1 MYIKQQKNW
10 LTLPKAEDNLIKQYP
25 DYNRVVLQLLFN
37 RGIIA
42 ADSQSSQ
49 SSAERLRRGGEE
61 SVKGGEADDI
71 QEFLSFDYEKYS
83 HDPFLFLLMN
93 EAVDLIIKHIKDGN
107 KIIIY
112 GDYDADGVTASALLF
127 EILTILKAKPE
138 VYIPDRV
145 SEGYGLNNG
154 AIDQLIGDG
163 AKLIITVDGGI
174 RNKQEVDYAK
184 SKGIDIII
192 TDHHPALG
200 GKEDLP
206 DCLIINP
213 VLKHEKYP
221 FKYLAGVGV
230 AFKLAK
236 AIISK
241 SKLNK
246 DIKQKLEEQVLDL
259 AAMGTVADCVRLTGE
274 NRIITKQGLESLNK
288 TKRIGLLELI
298 KAAQINE
305 NKKLEAWNIGFQ
317 IAPRLNAAGRMG
329 HANTAFELLTT
340 KNKDEAITL
349 ARRLNDRNIERQKN
363 TEEIFNEVEK
373 QINIK
378 NDDKIIIGVCPLDN
392 IEDEIWNEGIV
403 GLVAGRICEKYY
415 LPALVITKTKDGYKG
430 SGRSI
435 DELDLIEA
443 VKDCEEFLDKYGGHP
458 AACGFSLAEKNMNGF
473 AKKIKQIAAEKLAS
487 IDLMPKIKIEM
498 EIDLDEIDEKII
510 KDVELFAPFG
520 QRNEKPKFM
529 SGGVLIVDIATMG
542 IGGKHIKFK
551 VKNEKSG
558 IISAIGFS
566 QAEQW
571 QDLRIGDKI
580 DIVYYIELNEFNGRV
595 DVQLK
600 IIDIKLHNK

>member
-25 DYNRVVLQLLFN
+25 DYSQVVLQLLFN

-49 SSAERLRRGGEE
+49 SSAERLRRGGEDG
-61 SVKGGEADDI
+61 VKGGEADDI
-71 QEFLSFDYEKYS
+71 NEFLSSDYGKYS
-83 HDPFLFLLMN
+83 HDPFLFARMN

-184 SKGIDIII
+184 SKGVDIII

>member
-1 MYIKQQKNW
+1 MSTQQQKNW
-10 LTLPKAEDNLIKQYP
+10 QVLPKINDNTSPPAPLLKRRGEYSE
-25 DYNRVVLQLLFN
+25 VVLQLLFN
-37 RGIIA
+37 RGII
-42 ADSQSSQ
+42 S
-49 SSAERLRRGGEE
+49 
-61 SVKGGEADDI
+61 ADDI
-71 QEFLSFDYEKYS
+71 EEFLSSDYEKYS
-83 HDPFLFLLMN
+83 HDPFLFLQMN

-127 EILTILKAKPE
+127 EILTMLKAKTE

-145 SEGYGLNNG
+145 SEGYGLNNS

-184 SKGIDIII
+184 RKGIDIII
-192 TDHHPALG
+192 TDHHVGPDD
-200 GKEDLP
+200 KKDLP
-206 DCLIINP
+206 NCLIINP
-213 VLKHEKYP
+213 VLKHEEYP

-236 AIISK
+236 AITSK

-259 AAMGTVADCVRLTGE
+259 AAIGTVADCVRLTGE
-274 NRIITKQGLESLNK
+274 NRIMVKQGLESLNK
-288 TKRIGLLELI
+288 TKRMGLLELI
-298 KAAQINE
+298 KVAQINE
-305 NKKLEAWNIGFQ
+305 NKKLKAWNIGFQ

-340 KNKDEAITL
+340 KNQDEAITL

-363 TEEIFNEVEK
+363 TEEIFNEVEQ

-378 NDDKIIIGVCPLDN
+378 SDDKIIIGVCPLGN
-392 IEDEIWNEGIV
+392 TKDEIWNEGIV

-415 LPALVITKTKDGYKG
+415 LPTLVITKTKDGYKG

-435 DELDLIEA
+435 DEFDLIDA
-443 VKDCEEFLDKYGGHP
+443 VKDCGEFLDKYGGHP
-458 AACGFSLAEKNMNGF
+458 AACGFSLTPKNMDGFAEK
-473 AKKIKQIAAEKLAS
+473 IKRIATEKLAGL
-487 IDLMPKIKIEM
+487 DLMPKIKIEM
-498 EIDLDEIDEKII
+498 EIGLDEIDEKII
-510 KDVELFAPFG
+510 TDIELFAPFG

-529 SGGVLIVDIATMG
+529 SRGVSIVDIITMG
-542 IGGKHIKFK
+542 IDGKHIKLK
-551 VKNEKSG
+551 VKNSTSG
-558 IISAIGFS
+558 IINALGFS
-566 QAEQW
+566 QAEKW

-580 DIVYYIELNEFNGRV
+580 DIVYYAEINEFNGIR

-600 IIDIKLHNK
+600 IIDIKLA